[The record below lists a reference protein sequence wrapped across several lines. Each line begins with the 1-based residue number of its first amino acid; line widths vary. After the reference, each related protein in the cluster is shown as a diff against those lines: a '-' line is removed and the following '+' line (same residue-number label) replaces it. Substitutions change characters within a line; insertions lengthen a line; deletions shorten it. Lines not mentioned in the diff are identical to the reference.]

1 MPHLPALA
9 LHLLH
14 LCRAHFTLVL
24 ELGGVPPLLEP
35 ELKSSQP
42 KILRER
48 TLAVRL
54 RTQGR

>member
-9 LHLLH
+9 LRLLH
-14 LCRAHFTLVL
+14 LCRAHFTSVL
-24 ELGGVPPLLEP
+24 ELGGVPSLLEP
-35 ELKSSQP
+35 ELESSLP
-42 KILRER
+42 KRLREL